1 MWVKMGNII
10 QEEGLGLLMNR
21 QRQEVRNTIMFAKG
35 NP

>member
-21 QRQEVRNTIMFAKG
+21 QRKELRNTIMFAKG
-35 NP
+35 NQ